1 MNNSPANSTDFRFL
15 LPEIIWLEPEHFEQ
29 AKEISDLVNGEALQW
44 QTHLNALA
52 LLGFEKWLNDRIP
65 EQAVYRD
72 ATGIVNVCYLKFGE
86 FKLCLIAS
94 EGLLDEVINVPQDA
108 IASPELAA
116 HFYVVLEVLEEQ
128 GQVIIK
134 GFLRYDQVVN
144 YRSRDNLQL
153 LRDGCYKLPL
163 SALDTEPN
171 HLLFYCR
178 FLEPTA
184 IPLCGSAERSA
195 MPSLRY
201 LKETRT
207 KLSQW
212 LQGVFNEGWLAI
224 DALVNPQANLA
235 LSTRNIQVSVKGG
248 KLIDLGMQ
256 LGSQTAALL
265 VDVTEETEN
274 KLGVL
279 VQLHPTGREKYLPPN
294 LKLTLLSKAGKKLQ
308 EVQSRGQDN
317 YIQLQSFKG
326 EPGKRFSIEVTLSD
340 TRLREYFEL

>member
-1 MNNSPANSTDFRFL
+1 MNNSPANLNDFRSL

-52 LLGFEKWLNDRIP
+52 LLGFEKWLTERIP
-65 EQAVYRD
+65 EQIVYRD
-72 ATGIVNVCYLKFGE
+72 ATEIVNVCYLKFGE
-86 FKLCLIAS
+86 FKVGLIAS
-94 EGLLDEVINVPQDA
+94 EDLLDEVVNVPQDA
-108 IASPELAA
+108 LASPELAA

-128 GQVIIK
+128 EQVIIK

-144 YRSRDNLQL
+144 YRSRDNLHL
-153 LRDGCYKLPL
+153 LRNGCYKLPL
-163 SALDTEPN
+163 SAFDTEPN

-184 IPLCGSAERSA
+184 IPLWASAERSA

-212 LQGVFNEGWLAI
+212 LQGVFNEGWLGI

-235 LSTRNIQVSVKGG
+235 LSTRNIQVSAKGG
-248 KLIDLGMQ
+248 KLINLGMQ
-256 LGSQTAALL
+256 LGSPPAGLL
-265 VDVTEETEN
+265 VNVTEETE
-274 KLGVL
+274 KKIGVL
-279 VQLHPTGREKYLPPN
+279 VQLHPTGGEKYLPPN

-317 YIQLQSFKG
+317 YIQLPPFRG
-326 EPGKRFSIEVTLSD
+326 ETGKRFSIEVSWSD
-340 TRLREYFEL
+340 ATIREFFEL

>member
-15 LPEIIWLEPEHFEQ
+15 LPEIIWLEPEHFDQ
-29 AKEISDLVNGEALQW
+29 AKEISDLVNGEAQGW

-65 EQAVYRD
+65 EQAVYRN
-72 ATGIVNVCYLKFGE
+72 ATGVVNVCYLKIGE
-86 FKLCLIAS
+86 FKVCLIAS
-94 EGLLDEVINVPQDA
+94 EALLDEVVNVPQDA
-108 IASPELAA
+108 IARPELAA

-144 YRSRDNLQL
+144 YRSRDNLQI

-163 SALDTEPN
+163 SAFDTEPN

-184 IPLCGSAERSA
+184 IPLCGSA

-207 KLSQW
+207 KLNQW
-212 LQGVFNEGWLAI
+212 LQGVFNEGWLGI

-235 LSTRNIQVSVKGG
+235 LSTRNIQASVKGG

-256 LGSQTAALL
+256 LGSPPAALL
-265 VDVTEETEN
+265 VNVTEETEN

-279 VQLHPTGREKYLPPN
+279 VQLHPTGGEKYLPPN

-317 YIQLQSFKG
+317 YIQLQPFRG
-326 EPGKRFSIEVTLSD
+326 EPGKRFSIEVSLSD
-340 TRLREYFEL
+340 ATIK

>member
-15 LPEIIWLEPEHFEQ
+15 LPEIIWLGPEHFEQ
-29 AKEISDLVNGEALQW
+29 AKEMSDLVNGEALQW

-52 LLGFEKWLNDRIP
+52 LLGFEKWLNERIP
-65 EQAVYRD
+65 ERAIYL
-72 ATGIVNVCYLKFGE
+72 APSEIVNVCYLKLG
-86 FKLCLIAS
+86 KLKFCLIAR
-94 EGLLDEVINVPQDA
+94 ENWLDEVVNVPQDA

-134 GFLRYDQVVN
+134 SFLRYDQVVN

-163 SALDTEPN
+163 SAFDTEPN

-184 IPLCGSAERSA
+184 IPLWASAGSSS
-195 MPSLRY
+195 MSSLRY

-207 KLSQW
+207 KLNQW
-212 LQGVFNEGWLAI
+212 LQGVFNESLLGI

-235 LSTRNIQVSVKGG
+235 LSTRNIQLSVKRGE
-248 KLIDLGMQ
+248 LIDLGMQ

-265 VDVTEETEN
+265 VNVTQATEN
-274 KLGVL
+274 KVGVL
-279 VQLHPTGREKYLPPN
+279 VQLHPTGGEKYLPPN
-294 LKLTLLSKAGKKLQ
+294 LKLTLLSKAENKLQ
-308 EVQSRGQDN
+308 EVQSRDQDN
-317 YIQLQSFKG
+317 YIQLQPFRV
-326 EPGKRFSIEVTLSD
+326 EIGKSFSIEVS
-340 TRLREYFEL
+340 LRDATIREFFEL